1 MLTVSNVI
9 ERFKFEVVTGETGIH
24 KAVTSIDVSR
34 PGLEITGYFSY
45 YSSERIQLFGTTET
59 TFFVNKLTDEEK
71 RERAYLL
78 CRDETPCI
86 IFTDGYEPPKEI
98 IEACKETSTPLLKT
112 ELTTTNLVFYL
123 TDFLEISLAPETNI
137 HGVLLDVYGIGV
149 LITGESG
156 IGKSEIALELVKNGH
171 RLVADDNVE
180 IKEIANGVLMGQPP
194 KLIENLL
201 EIRGLGIINVMTLF
215 GAGVVLNEKRI
226 MLNVHLEFW
235 KEDKEYD
242 RLGLDKRTI
251 KIIDSEIPSKLIP
264 VRPGRNV
271 SNIIEVA
278 AMDFR
283 LQKMGVSA
291 AREFNER
298 LIAHIRSKND
308 GGTQSL

>member
-9 ERFKFEVVTGETGIH
+9 ERFKLEIITGETGIH
-24 KAVTSIDVSR
+24 KPITSIDVSR
-34 PGLEITGYFSY
+34 PGLEIAGYFSH
-45 YSSERIQLFGTTET
+45 YSNERVQLFGMTET
-59 TFFVNKLTDEEK
+59 TYFNTKLTEE
-71 RERAYLL
+71 ERVTRAQLL
-78 CRDETPCI
+78 CTNETPCF
-86 IFTDGYEPPKEI
+86 IFTDDLTPPKEI
-98 IEACKETSTPLLKT
+98 IEACENTNIPLLKT
-112 ELTTTNLVFYL
+112 SNTITNLMFYL
-123 TDFLEISLAPETNI
+123 TDYLEISLAPETNV

-180 IKEIANGVLMGQPP
+180 IKEIGKNVLIGKSPE
-194 KLIENLL
+194 LIENLL

-215 GAGVVLNEKRI
+215 GASVVLSEKRI

-235 KEDKEYD
+235 QQDKEYD
-242 RLGLDKRTI
+242 RLGLDKRTKNI
-251 KIIDSEIPSKLIP
+251 LNSEIPSKLIP

-283 LQKMGVSA
+283 LQNMGVSA

-298 LIAHIRSKND
+298 LIAHIRSKDN
-308 GGTQSL
+308 GGK

>member
-59 TFFVNKLTDEEK
+59 TFFINKLTDEEK

-112 ELTTTNLVFYL
+112 ELTTTNLVFFL

-308 GGTQSL
+308 GGKESL

>member
-98 IEACKETSTPLLKT
+98 IEACTKTSTPLLKT
-112 ELTTTNLVFYL
+112 ELTTTNLVFFL

>member
-9 ERFKFEVVTGETGIH
+9 ERFKLEIITGETGIH
-24 KAVTSIDVSR
+24 KPITSIDVSR
-34 PGLEITGYFSY
+34 PGLEIAGYFSH
-45 YSSERIQLFGTTET
+45 YSNERVQLFGMTET
-59 TFFVNKLTDEEK
+59 TYFNTKLTDEE
-71 RERAYLL
+71 RATRAQLL
-78 CRDETPCI
+78 CTNETPCF
-86 IFTDGYEPPKEI
+86 IFTDDLTPPKEI
-98 IEACKETSTPLLKT
+98 IEACENANIPLLKT
-112 ELTTTNLVFYL
+112 SNTITNLMFYL
-123 TDFLEISLAPETNI
+123 TDYLEISLAPETNV

-180 IKEIANGVLMGQPP
+180 IKEIGKNVLIGKSPE
-194 KLIENLL
+194 LIENLL

-215 GAGVVLNEKRI
+215 GASVVLSEKRI

-235 KEDKEYD
+235 QQDKEYD
-242 RLGLDKRTI
+242 RLGLDKRTKNI
-251 KIIDSEIPSKLIP
+251 LNSEIPSKLIP

-283 LQKMGVSA
+283 LQNMGVSA

-298 LIAHIRSKND
+298 LIAHIRSKDN
-308 GGTQSL
+308 GGK

>member
-112 ELTTTNLVFYL
+112 ELTTTNLVFFL

>member
-1 MLTVSNVI
+1 M
-9 ERFKFEVVTGETGIH
+9 
-24 KAVTSIDVSR
+24 
-34 PGLEITGYFSY
+34 
-45 YSSERIQLFGTTET
+45 
-59 TFFVNKLTDEEK
+59 
-71 RERAYLL
+71 
-78 CRDETPCI
+78 
-86 IFTDGYEPPKEI
+86 
-98 IEACKETSTPLLKT
+98 
-112 ELTTTNLVFYL
+112 FYL
-123 TDFLEISLAPETNI
+123 TDYLEISLAPETNV

-180 IKEIANGVLMGQPP
+180 IKEIGKNVLIGKSPE
-194 KLIENLL
+194 LIENLL

-215 GAGVVLNEKRI
+215 GASVVLSEKRI

-235 KEDKEYD
+235 QQDKEYD
-242 RLGLDKRTI
+242 RLGLDKRTKNI
-251 KIIDSEIPSKLIP
+251 LNSEIPSKLIP

-283 LQKMGVSA
+283 LQNMGVSA

-298 LIAHIRSKND
+298 LIAHIRSKDN
-308 GGTQSL
+308 GGK

>member
-9 ERFKFEVVTGETGIH
+9 ERFKLEIITGETGIH
-24 KAVTSIDVSR
+24 KPITSIDVSR
-34 PGLEITGYFSY
+34 PGLEIAGYFSH
-45 YSSERIQLFGTTET
+45 YSKERVQLFGLTET
-59 TFFVNKLTDEEK
+59 TYFNTKLTDEE
-71 RERAYLL
+71 RTTRAQLL
-78 CRDETPCI
+78 CTNETPCF
-86 IFTDGYEPPKEI
+86 IFTDDLIPPKEI
-98 IEACKETSTPLLKT
+98 IEACENANIPLLKT
-112 ELTTTNLVFYL
+112 SNTITNLMFYL
-123 TDFLEISLAPETNI
+123 TDYLEISLAPETNV

-180 IKEIANGVLMGQPP
+180 IKEIGKNVLIGKSPE
-194 KLIENLL
+194 LIENLL

-215 GAGVVLNEKRI
+215 GASVVLSEKRI

-235 KEDKEYD
+235 QQDKEYD
-242 RLGLDKRTI
+242 RLGLEKRTKNI
-251 KIIDSEIPSKLIP
+251 LNSEIPSKLIP

-283 LQKMGVSA
+283 LQNMGVSA

-298 LIAHIRSKND
+298 LIAHIRSKDN
-308 GGTQSL
+308 GGK

>member
-59 TFFVNKLTDEEK
+59 TFFINKLTDEEK

-98 IEACKETSTPLLKT
+98 IEACKKTSTPLLKT
-112 ELTTTNLVFYL
+112 ELTTTNLVFFL

>member
-24 KAVTSIDVSR
+24 KAVTSMDVSR

-98 IEACKETSTPLLKT
+98 IEACTKTSTPLLKT
-112 ELTTTNLVFYL
+112 ELTTTNLVFFL